1 MHVPLGIVA
10 SPQYARFVGRW
21 SAIGLGVLASFASV
35 AGCAAFGTANVGGDV
50 DPDAGAFGDARS
62 SADSPS
68 PADVQIGAPAQD
80 PPNPVDFDAGLRD
93 VNVLPSPT
101 KCDSAAECSA
111 PATCDDGECEKLAF
125 VSSIATT
132 GAMGGLTKADGIC
145 QVLAV
150 DAGLKG
156 RYLAWLSTA
165 TTSPDQ
171 RFVKANRA
179 YVRVDGTKIAADFN
193 GLKSLLAPLS
203 VTEKNTPLP
212 GVRVRTAT
220 DAVGRYLT
228 NAAVQDCGEFSSA
241 TNQVANVFGLSD
253 ATGPQ
258 WTYQGSYWCSE
269 AQALYCFE
277 Q

>member
-1 MHVPLGIVA
+1 M
-10 SPQYARFVGRW
+10 R
-21 SAIGLGVLASFASV
+21 GLR
-35 AGCAAFGTANVGGDV
+35 AANAGGDV
-50 DPDAGAFGDARS
+50 DPDAGTNSDALS
-62 SADSPS
+62 STDSP
-68 PADVQIGAPAQD
+68 PLADVQIGAPAPD
-80 PPNPVDFDAGLRD
+80 PPKPADFDAGLRD
-93 VNVLPSPT
+93 VSVLPSPT
-101 KCDSAAECSA
+101 KCDSPAECSA
-111 PATCDDGECEKLAF
+111 PATCDYGECEKLAF

-132 GAMGGLTKADGIC
+132 GAMGGLSNADGIC

-156 RYLAWLSTA
+156 RYLAWLSTSA
-165 TTSPDQ
+165 TSPDQ

-179 YVRVDGTKIAADFN
+179 YVRVDGTRIAADFN
-193 GLKSLLAPLS
+193 GLKSPLAPLS